1 MNEIE
6 PMFAEVSLQA
16 ASPNPKPGSP
26 DELRKACQDFE
37 AVLVHM
43 MLKTMDK
50 TIESSGLV
58 NDSAVKQARGMLWM
72 TLSQEIARAGGLGLW
87 KSLERSLAEVPAASQ
102 DDRKVPKP

>member
-6 PMFAEVSLQA
+6 PMFAEVSLEA
-16 ASPNPKPGSP
+16 ANPNPKPGSR

-58 NDSAVKQARGMLWM
+58 NDSAEKHARGMLWM
-72 TLSQEIARAGGLGLW
+72 TLSQEIAEAGGLGLW
-87 KSLERSLAEVPAASQ
+87 KSLERSLADVPGTGP
-102 DDRKVPKP
+102 DNGKVQEP